1 MTGEIKGGLEI
12 YLLMK
17 YKEIG
22 RKQLYLRRKHVR
34 EDVMQYKNH
43 WSAQMSQIKSFWLK
57 AHNQLNAHKFKAD
70 EKKFWIAQPEIQT
83 NEHC

>member
-1 MTGEIKGGLEI
+1 MMTGAIKGELEI

-22 RKQLYLRRKHVR
+22 RKQLHLRRKHVR

-43 WSAQMSQIKSFWLK
+43 
-57 AHNQLNAHKFKAD
+57 
-70 EKKFWIAQPEIQT
+70 
-83 NEHC
+83 